1 MQQRVLLI
9 ALSSN
14 GEDAIRCPF
23 CGAPYKKLVPQ
34 DVLQLNCDYCGAT
47 FRPPPKIGLEI
58 PRCGNHPER
67 YAVGKCNDCGGE
79 FCSECLQTYNF
90 STRDGSALLYL
101 CPDCLRERESKKA
114 DSFILGGGAIAFVGI
129 LMSFIFWPIGMLVI
143 AGGVIEIVYGISRK
157 PKGGAVTRE
166 PRVKAEEPETA
177 PDSEWQEADKL
188 YDVLFT
194 KYSQHWGISTGAKLL
209 EDEIRAY
216 TWHGDSW
223 PEAVRRIYTRQE
235 KKKT

>member
-1 MQQRVLLI
+1 MQQRVLLT

-23 CGAPYKKLVPQ
+23 CGAPYRKLVPQ
-34 DVLQLNCDYCGAT
+34 DVLQLNCGYCGAT

-101 CPDCLRERESKKA
+101 CPDCLRKRESNKA
-114 DSFILGGGAIAFVGI
+114 DSFILGGVAIAFVGI

-157 PKGGAVTRE
+157 PKGGTVTRE

-177 PDSEWQEADKL
+177 PESEWQEADKR

-194 KYSQHWGISTGAKLL
+194 KYSQHWGISTGARLL

-235 KKKT
+235 KKP

>member
-1 MQQRVLLI
+1 LI

-34 DVLQLNCDYCGAT
+34 DVLELNCDYCGAT
-47 FRPPPKIGLEI
+47 FRPPPKMGLEI
-58 PRCGNHPER
+58 QRCGNHPER
-67 YAVGKCNDCGGE
+67 HAVGKCNDCGGE
-79 FCSECLQTYNF
+79 FCSECLQIYNF

-114 DSFILGGGAIAFVGI
+114 DSFVFGGVVFVFVGI

-143 AGGVIEIVYGISRK
+143 AGGVIEIVYGILRK
-157 PKGGAVTRE
+157 PEGGAVTRE
-166 PRVKAEEPETA
+166 PRVEGEEPETA
-177 PDSEWQEADKL
+177 PESEWEEADRL

-194 KYSQHWGISTGAKLL
+194 KYSQHWGISTGASLL

-216 TWHGDSW
+216 TWGGNSW
-223 PEAVRRIYTRQE
+223 PEAVRKIYRRQE
-235 KKKT
+235 KKKI